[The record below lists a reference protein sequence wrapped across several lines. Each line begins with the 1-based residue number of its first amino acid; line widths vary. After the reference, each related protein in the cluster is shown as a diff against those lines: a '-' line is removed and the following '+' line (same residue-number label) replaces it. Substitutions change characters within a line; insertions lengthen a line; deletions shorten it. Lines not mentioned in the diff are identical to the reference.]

1 MAFTGELY
9 KTFKEEETPSPRENF
24 HDLGDWGHFP
34 AEEATASIPKPDRLV
49 TRKEKYRPA
58 PLVNTSAELRGKM
71 QPVET
76 SNVEKWKWV
85 TTKSGLF
92 QEYKVGLIFWN
103 QCNSAGET
111 GRTTW

>member
-34 AEEATASIPKPDRLV
+34 AEEATAWIPKPDRLV

-58 PLVNTSAELRGKM
+58 PLVNTGAELRGKNAASRNQQRGKM
-71 QPVET
+71 KMG
-76 SNVEKWKWV
+76 ND
-85 TTKSGLF
+85 
-92 QEYKVGLIFWN
+92 KVRFIPGIQGWFNILKPM
-103 QCNSAGET
+103 
-111 GRTTW
+111 